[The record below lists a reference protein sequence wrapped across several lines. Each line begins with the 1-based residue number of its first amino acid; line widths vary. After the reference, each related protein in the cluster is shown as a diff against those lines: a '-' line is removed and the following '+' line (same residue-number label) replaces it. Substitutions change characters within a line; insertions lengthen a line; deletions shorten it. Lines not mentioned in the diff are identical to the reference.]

1 MRIVFTGTHGTGK
14 TTLLEN
20 MKKDHLLPTY
30 EYICNLTRDVM
41 RRGFPINKEGDDRT
55 QLALLAA
62 HLNTFNKDDF
72 VIDRCLLDIC
82 SYNRYLRDMGIVC
95 REVVGL
101 ADAMLEDSYRNYD
114 IIFYLKPEF
123 GIVSDGIRSTDV
135 EYQHAVARH
144 LDDLISKY
152 GIPVVPLTGTVE
164 ERMAQ
169 VKSTLAEVLV
179 A

>member
-62 HLNTFNKDDF
+62 HLNT
-72 VIDRCLLDIC
+72 LL
-82 SYNRYLRDMGIVC
+82 L
-95 REVVGL
+95 
-101 ADAMLEDSYRNYD
+101 
-114 IIFYLKPEF
+114 
-123 GIVSDGIRSTDV
+123 
-135 EYQHAVARH
+135 
-144 LDDLISKY
+144 
-152 GIPVVPLTGTVE
+152 
-164 ERMAQ
+164 
-169 VKSTLAEVLV
+169 
-179 A
+179 